1 MSKCLD
7 LLLRILNLQ
16 QMDPN
21 VGQEIKTLVRTEN
34 EKMAV
39 KLATFAK
46 TFETKLDYLEKCQNR
61 RKLKKKW
68 RKQQRTKLSISKLSI
83 ELTGLVGRLR
93 VEEKELSFHPQGSIH
108 LKAPLRGVSMEEL
121 QSAPHP
127 TNVLNQSGGSSS
139 SSRNSQGI
147 RLPKISPQKFRED
160 MRNFQPFWQNLSLT
174 DFHKLTYLVKSART
188 ASVQSLGKAWNYGRE
203 LWECRTN
210 IEIQIWKVTTYYKR
224 PYAGA
229 SDSTISSKRKHC
241 ALAIDF
247 DNITVHVRGLESLGI
262 PAEKYLLLIL

>member
-1 MSKCLD
+1 MPKS
-7 LLLRILNLQ
+7 
-16 QMDPN
+16 
-21 VGQEIKTLVRTEN
+21 
-34 EKMAV
+34 
-39 KLATFAK
+39 
-46 TFETKLDYLEKCQNR
+46 

-147 RLPKISPQKFRED
+147 RLPKISPQKFRGD

-174 DFHKLTYLVKSART
+174 DFHKLTYLVKSLERPAFK
-188 ASVQSLGKAWNYGRE
+188 ALGRLEITGENYG
-203 LWECRTN
+203 N
-210 IEIQIWKVTTYYKR
+210 AVQILKSRFGK
-224 PYAGA
+224 
-229 SDSTISSKRKHC
+229 SQHIISAHMQ
-241 ALAIDF
+241 
-247 DNITVHVRGLESLGI
+247 E
-262 PAEKYLLLIL
+262 LLIPQSHPNESIVHLPSILITLRCM